1 MEITPVTVT
10 PLDSVNS
17 ISDESGEQHM
27 HFTQK
32 KHTKNLAS
40 SGLTDIRLVDWSLEG
55 SVGKRGHVSISLDKP
70 SESSQN
76 STFKTFS

>member
-17 ISDESGEQHM
+17 ISEESGKQHM
-27 HFTQK
+27 HFTQN

-40 SGLTDIRLVDWSLEG
+40 SGFTDIRLVDWSYGQCWEE
-55 SVGKRGHVSISLDKP
+55 RACIY
-70 SESSQN
+70 
-76 STFKTFS
+76 FIR

>member
-10 PLDSVNS
+10 PLDSFNS

-27 HFTQK
+27 HFTPK
-32 KHTKNLAS
+32 NTKNLAS
-40 SGLTDIRLVDWSLEG
+40 SGFTDIRLVDWSLEG